1 MGFYVARVEC
11 WIIYMR
17 WNENDSLLISF
28 ELYFMNGN
36 ESLINEI
43 LSWLFIV
50 TPLDWYP
57 SWFSSRRHRSF
68 IYGRCTGV
76 WSYFAIGR
84 WHGLHR
90 PWLRCYYVG
99 LANPNMVA
107 SCHMIKEEK
116 ENGEGIEKYI
126 EMRNSWSWYLHSG
139 MPPFILLC
147 GYWLLVIY
155 ITCC

>member
-57 SWFSSRRHRSF
+57 S
-68 IYGRCTGV
+68 
-76 WSYFAIGR
+76 
-84 WHGLHR
+84 
-90 PWLRCYYVG
+90 
-99 LANPNMVA
+99 
-107 SCHMIKEEK
+107 
-116 ENGEGIEKYI
+116 
-126 EMRNSWSWYLHSG
+126 
-139 MPPFILLC
+139 
-147 GYWLLVIY
+147 
-155 ITCC
+155 